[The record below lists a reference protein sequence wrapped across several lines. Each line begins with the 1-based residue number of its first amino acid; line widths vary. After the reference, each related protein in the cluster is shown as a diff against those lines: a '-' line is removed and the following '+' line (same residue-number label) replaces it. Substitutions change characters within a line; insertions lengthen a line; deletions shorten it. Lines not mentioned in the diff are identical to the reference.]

1 LRSIPKP
8 GEVYDVAV
16 IGGGY
21 AGAVTA
27 LEVLRLT
34 RHAPSL
40 CVVEPRADL
49 GHGIAYSTQAPE
61 HRLNTRA
68 KRMSLVAGDDEH
80 FTRWARRHATDSGW
94 AEPVDDDSFV
104 PRAWFGRYVAEQ
116 IALEAQRLGA
126 VIHHRRDVVLDL
138 VTDLDGWSLHLQDPA
153 PLNARQVVLA
163 VGNQPRR
170 QPALPGLDSRDARVL
185 HAWDA
190 ERAQVAPDAQALIVG
205 TGLTM
210 IDALLTLRA
219 RGHRG
224 TIHAVSRHG
233 ALPLAH
239 SEQHGRAQPLLAR
252 SLRVAVRELRLGCQ
266 LDTASGR
273 PWQWRIDA
281 NRHHAQAFWAGLP
294 VVEKRRFLR
303 HTRTFWDVNRHRVAG
318 FIRAGLDRE
327 LAAGTLRIHAGRLGI
342 LEPGIASLR
351 AILDR
356 RDGTQ
361 TELHLGLLLNSLG
374 FELDYR
380 RSDSPLLQALLRSG
394 TVRAGEL
401 GLGLDTDAVGRL
413 RSRDGRAWPN
423 LFTLG
428 VSRIGQLWETTA
440 AHEIRLQAAELA
452 GALVRGLPSRAAASL

>member
-1 LRSIPKP
+1 MSADPKP
-8 GEVYDVAV
+8 GEIFDVAV

-21 AGAVTA
+21 AGAVTV
-27 LEVLRLT
+27 LELLRLA
-34 RHAPSL
+34 RHAPSI
-40 CVVEPRADL
+40 CVLEPRAEL
-49 GHGIAYSTQAPE
+49 AQGIAYSTQAPE

-68 KRMSLVAGDDEH
+68 KRMSQVAGDDEH
-80 FTRWARRHATDSGW
+80 FTRWAKAHAADIGW
-94 AEPVDDDSFV
+94 AEPIDDDSFV
-104 PRAWFGRYVAEQ
+104 PRAWFGRYVAAQ
-116 IALEAQRLGA
+116 LAQEAQQRGA
-126 VIHHRRDVVLDL
+126 VVRHVRDGVVDL
-138 VTDLDGWSLHLQDPA
+138 VTDLDGWSLHRQDGA
-153 PLNARQVVLA
+153 PLTARQVVLA

-170 QPALPGLDSRDARVL
+170 QAALPGLDSRDTRVL

-190 ERAQVAPDAQALIVG
+190 ERAQVAPDRPALIVG

-239 SEQHGRAQPLLAR
+239 SEQHGRAQPLLSR

-266 LDTASGR
+266 LDSASGR

-281 NRHHAQAFWAGLP
+281 NRHHAQAFWAGLTP
-294 VVEKRRFLR
+294 AEKRRFLR
-303 HTRTFWDVNRHRVAG
+303 HARTLWDVNRHRVAD
-318 FIRAGLDRE
+318 FVRARLDQE
-327 LAAGTLRIHAGRLGI
+327 LAAGSLEVHAGRLGI
-342 LEPGIASLR
+342 IEPGVGSLR
-351 AILDR
+351 AILDL

-361 TELHLGLLLNSLG
+361 SELHVGLLLNSLG

-380 RSDSPLLQALLRSG
+380 RSDSPLVQALLRSG

-401 GLGLDTDAVGRL
+401 GLGLDTDPIGRL
-413 RSRDGRAWPN
+413 RSRDGRPWPN

-440 AHEIRLQAAELA
+440 AHEIRLQAAEVA
-452 GALVRGLPSRAAASL
+452 GALVRGLPSRAAPSS